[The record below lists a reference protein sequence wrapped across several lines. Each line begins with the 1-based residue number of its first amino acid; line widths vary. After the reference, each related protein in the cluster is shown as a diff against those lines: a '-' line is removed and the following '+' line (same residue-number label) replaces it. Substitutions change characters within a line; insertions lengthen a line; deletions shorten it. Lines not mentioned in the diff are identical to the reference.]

1 MKQTETLFEIKMFCY
16 QSATSEQQCGE
27 KYITKL
33 RKSLLDDKAEFCLDT
48 KNATN
53 KTQIKNAPK

>member
-1 MKQTETLFEIKMFCY
+1 MKQTETLYEIKMFCY

-33 RKSLLDDKAEFCLDT
+33 RKSRGIRDGIFISVYNFT
-48 KNATN
+48 
-53 KTQIKNAPK
+53 AP